1 MFRKTAIALAA
12 VATLG
17 AAALAPTAASAGH
30 WHHKHHGHGFKS
42 WHFHGPV
49 FAHGYGTCWKKRWVK
64 GYYGWRLVRVNV
76 CY

>member
-30 WHHKHHGHGFKS
+30 WHHKHHGWKS
-42 WHFHGPV
+42 FHFHAPV
-49 FAHGYGTCWKKRWVK
+49 FAHGYGYKCWRTKWVK
-64 GYYGWRLVRVNV
+64 SYYGWRQVRVNV